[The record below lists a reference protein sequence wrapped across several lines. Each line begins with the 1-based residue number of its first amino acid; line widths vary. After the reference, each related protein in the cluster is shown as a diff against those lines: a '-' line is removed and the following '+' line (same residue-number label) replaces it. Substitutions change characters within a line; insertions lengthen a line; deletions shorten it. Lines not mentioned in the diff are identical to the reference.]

1 MKKEAEFHIGDGQ
14 HLTMKTT
21 YTVEMRD
28 KLRLLSGD
36 GKGQDLDIIISA
48 DFEKIPKEYHLLFM
62 RMMMVKYGNVVNIH
76 DNTNPFEEPK
86 TPKKSW
92 YQFWK
97 TN

>member
-36 GKGQDLDIIISA
+36 GKGQDLDITISA
-48 DFEKIPKEYHLLFM
+48 DFEKIPKEYHLIFM

>member
-1 MKKEAEFHIGDGQ
+1 MKKQAEFHIGDGQ

-36 GKGQDLDIIISA
+36 GKGQDLDITISA

-76 DNTNPFEEPK
+76 YNTNPFEDPN
-86 TPKKSW
+86 TTKKSW

>member
-28 KLRLLSGD
+28 KLRLLTGD

-62 RMMMVKYGNVVNIH
+62 RMMMVKYGSVVNIH

-86 TPKKSW
+86 TSKKRW

-97 TN
+97 MN